1 MGAAVV
7 LALLAAVLLA
17 STVVLGKQAMDAAEA
32 ERDRDGAVNAARQT
46 ALNMMTLDYKTI
58 NDDIQRVLAGT
69 TGTFKDQ
76 YAENS
81 QTFIDEVTKTQA
93 KSEAEVLSAGLTG
106 GDADSAEV
114 IVAVSALVTSP
125 SVPEG
130 TPRYMRFVLDV
141 AKVDGKWLVSKFGVA
156 L

>member
-1 MGAAVV
+1 MAAAVV
-7 LALLAAVLLA
+7 LALLTAALLA
-17 STVVLGKQAMDAAEA
+17 STIVLGLDKMAAAEA
-32 ERDRDGAVNAARQT
+32 DRDRDGAVNAARQT

-58 NDDIQRVLAGT
+58 SDDIQRVLAGT

-76 YAENS
+76 YATNS
-81 QTFIDEVTKTQA
+81 KTFIEEVTKTQA
-93 KSEAEVLSAGLTG
+93 TSEAEILSAGLTG

-141 AKVDGKWLVSKFGVA
+141 TKVDGKWLVSKFGVA